1 MWETACAEMWTQ
13 KSTVFSVRV
22 CVSPSSEGVCGCRVS
37 GRQSSGKSGE
47 QPPQLWASGLT
58 EPVDCGLEG
67 KEVLPESKGWES
79 FWNEGAAS
87 GPQDEESAD
96 ASVLGS

>member
-1 MWETACAEMWTQ
+1 MWETACAEVWAQ

-22 CVSPSSEGVCGCRVS
+22 CVSHSSEGVCG
-37 GRQSSGKSGE
+37 E
-47 QPPQLWASGLT
+47 AELWEVRRITSPALGFRT

-79 FWNEGAAS
+79 F
-87 GPQDEESAD
+87 
-96 ASVLGS
+96 